1 MDKQATSEL
10 PSSAPAAAERPA
22 PVMPAVVT
30 QRVDVAPELIILRV
44 AADGWELPNFVPG
57 QYVVLGL
64 PGSTPRCADSD
75 PESEPPDPNKIIRR
89 AYSIA
94 SSSLARRYMEFY
106 ISLVRSG
113 ELTPRLFTLGL
124 GDRVGVGRKVTGM
137 FTLSQ
142 VPADQHVVLIA
153 TGTGVAPYMSMIRT
167 ALSTDS
173 PRRFAVVHGAR
184 HSWDLGY
191 HSELMS
197 LAHVCPKFTYIPIIS
212 RPTEEPVPWGGTTG
226 HCQDIWTAHLLN
238 DLWGFRP
245 EPSNT
250 HVFLCGNPAM
260 IEQMVLLLGAEG
272 FQEHSRKAPG
282 QVHTEKYW

>member
-1 MDKQATSEL
+1 
-10 PSSAPAAAERPA
+10 
-22 PVMPAVVT
+22 MPAVVT
-30 QRVDVAPELIILRV
+30 QRVDVAPELIILRI
-44 AADGWELPNFVPG
+44 AAEGWELPNFVAG

-64 PGSTPRCADSD
+64 PGSAPRCADSD
-75 PESEPPDPNKIIRR
+75 PEPEPPDPNKIIRR

-94 SSSLARRYMEFY
+94 SSSLARQYMEFY

-113 ELTPRLFTLGL
+113 ELTPRLFKLGL
-124 GDRVGVGRKVTGM
+124 GDRLGMGRKVTGM

-142 VPADQHVVLIA
+142 VPPDQHLVLIA

-167 ALSTDS
+167 SLSIDS
-173 PRRFAVVHGAR
+173 PRRIAVVHGAR

-197 LAHVCPKFTYIPIIS
+197 MAHICPTFTYVPVVS
-212 RPTEEPVPWGGTTG
+212 RPGEEPVPWGGKTG
-226 HCQDIWTAHLLN
+226 HCQDIWTSRVLD
-238 DLWGFRP
+238 DLWGFRLDP
-245 EPSNT
+245 GNT

-260 IEQMVLLLGAEG
+260 IEQTVGILATEG
-272 FQEHSRKAPG
+272 FREHSRKTPG

>member
-1 MDKQATSEL
+1 
-10 PSSAPAAAERPA
+10 
-22 PVMPAVVT
+22 MPAVVT

-44 AADGWELPNFVPG
+44 AADGWELPNFVAG

-64 PGSTPRCADSD
+64 PGSAPRCSDSD
-75 PESEPPDPNKIIRR
+75 PEPEPPDPNKIIRR

-94 SSSLARRYMEFY
+94 SSSLAWQYMEFY

-113 ELTPRLFTLGL
+113 ELTPRLFKLGL
-124 GDRVGVGRKVTGM
+124 GDRLGMGRKVTGM

-167 ALSTDS
+167 SLSADS
-173 PRRFAVVHGAR
+173 PRRIAVIHGAR

-191 HSELMS
+191 HAELMS
-197 LAHVCPKFTYIPIIS
+197 LAHICPKLTYIPVVS
-212 RPTEEPVPWGGTTG
+212 RPNEEPVPWGGKSG
-226 HCQDIWTAHLLN
+226 HCQDIWTTRQLN
-238 DLWGFRP
+238 DLWGLHLDP
-245 EPSNT
+245 GNT

-260 IEQMVLLLGAEG
+260 IEQMVGILGTEG
-272 FQEHSRKAPG
+272 FREHSRKTPG